1 MTEILAGLALGA
13 AGSLHC
19 VAMCGPLVLAL
30 RPARTPARVALYHAA
45 RVTVYAAAGAIGGA
59 IGQTSQIVG
68 IGRMVSIA
76 AGFFL
81 LGLAVRRA
89 GLAVA
94 PAVGDRVSRLLPRL
108 IFAVRRLIGD
118 RPLVNVIAAGALNAL
133 LPCGLVYAALAA
145 ATAFGSAASA
155 VSFMLAFGLG
165 TVPALAAV
173 SLLARSV
180 SSAARA
186 RLRFAPPFALALVG
200 VLLIV
205 RGTVTPHAHA
215 MNPEQPAH
223 QIHIHRGIS
232 PAV

>member
-30 RPARTPARVALYHAA
+30 RPVRTPARVALYHAA
-45 RVTVYAAAGAIGGA
+45 RVTVYAAAGVIAGA
-59 IGQTSQIVG
+59 IGQTSQIAG

-76 AGFFL
+76 AGLWL
-81 LGLAVRRA
+81 LAQAVRRA
-89 GLAVA
+89 GVAVA
-94 PAVGDRVSRLLPRL
+94 APIGDRVSRLLPRL
-108 IFAVRRLIGD
+108 ILAVRRVIGD
-118 RPLVNVIAAGALNAL
+118 RPLMNVMAAGALNAL

-145 ATAFGSAASA
+145 ATAFGSTTSA
-155 VSFMLAFGLG
+155 VSFMLSFGLG

-180 SSAARA
+180 SPAARA
-186 RLRFAPPFALALVG
+186 RLRFATPLALALVG

-205 RGTVTPHAHA
+205 RGAVTPHAHAA

-223 QIHIHRGIS
+223 QVHVH
-232 PAV
+232 